1 MNNNA
6 VTFQTRART
15 IDHLGRGQIADL
27 PTAVTELWKNAYD
40 AYARNVSLNIFEGD
54 SEIAAVFDDGCGMS
68 KNDFIDR
75 WLVIGTESKVDG
87 KIEPE
92 EERFG
97 LPLRA
102 RQGEKGIGRLSAAFI
117 APVTLAVSKKV
128 GEPYAIAAVDWRLF
142 ENPFLALQ
150 DIQIPVEEFD
160 RPDQIRK
167 ILPKL
172 FNTLQENI
180 NPPEK
185 AENTPYIKA
194 AWKRFAES
202 QDGDKANAF
211 GLTKTAYEDYT
222 SGIIECLDE
231 WIVFAGLEEHGTALV
246 MLGIQDELASWVR
259 KQTPDEAT
267 SMARERLTETLSAF
281 TDSLGEERIQFDY
294 EVLAHRGQSTKPIIR
309 TNDVFGYDDFLELE
323 HSVRGKF
330 DENGVFTGQ
339 VRAFGKDLG
348 TKTFTPKRQ
357 PSNHPNG
364 RIGEFEFC
372 IGTFEQ
378 VQKSSTHSPENYQWL
393 SSQADNFGGIKIYRD
408 GIRVMP
414 YGTHGADF
422 FRIEERRTKH
432 AGREFWSYRRS
443 FGRVAISGKKNPNL
457 KDKAGREGLVV
468 NRARNDLQ
476 LLVEGLLMEFA
487 RRYFGSAF
495 EGRKAALSEIERR
508 NEKARKARDKARKK
522 RRTDVRKFLR
532 ANEQELSLVVER
544 LDALEKKVSNSSHP
558 DELAVTSSN
567 LKELMDVKAELR
579 PPAAPPK
586 AESLEEQYRK
596 YRDKYHELSAGL
608 DRISKLQADKEAEI
622 GSSSPEEA
630 MHTAFH
636 SRMAKLNAKIDRHV
650 KALSEQIEAL
660 RDSWREEAESDRKR
674 FYSDYSFYMN
684 EDPTKLG
691 LAKVI
696 NDMDIGYRELT
707 EEFSMRYEAYLRALG
722 KLDDGIDLDGALT
735 VADDDL
741 VALEDHVQKLNSVA
755 QLGITVEI
763 IGHELE
769 TMDAEARRN
778 LKRLPQAARETKA
791 YKMAFESLV
800 SLTDRLRFLAPMKIS
815 GYRAREEIK
824 GSTIADYIGNFFD
837 SKFAADRIHFEA
849 TDSFRQIAVRDLPS
863 RIYPAFINLI
873 NNAAYWVTFSEER
886 KITLDVVDKKV
897 VIADSGP
904 GVDKDDIS
912 QLFTLFFTKRHKG
925 RGVGLYLAKTNLSV
939 ANHRIRYAESEDPKI
954 LPGANFIIEFRGV

>member
-40 AYARNVSLNIFEGD
+40 AYARNVSLNIFEGE

-68 KNDFIDR
+68 KNDFIER
-75 WLVIGTESKVDG
+75 WLVIGTESKISG
-87 KIEPE
+87 SIETE

-97 LPLRA
+97 LPPRP

-117 APVTLAVSKKV
+117 APVTLAISKKV

-160 RPDQIRK
+160 KPDQVRDV
-167 ILPKL
+167 LPKL
-172 FNTLQENI
+172 FKTLQQNVT
-180 NPPEK
+180 PPDDSPN
-185 AENTPYIKA
+185 ASYIKA
-194 AWKRFAES
+194 AWERHASFQED
-202 QDGDKANAF
+202 DGLNKS
-211 GLTKTAYEDYT
+211 GLTKFAYEDY
-222 SGIIECLDE
+222 SSAIIKCLDE
-231 WIVFAGLEEHGTALV
+231 WIVFAGLEDHGTALV

-267 SMARERLTETLSAF
+267 DLARERLTETLSAF
-281 TDSLGEERIQFDY
+281 TDSLCEDRIQFDY
-294 EVLAHRGQSTKPIIR
+294 EVLAHRDSSTKSIIR

-323 HSVRGKF
+323 HSVRGRF

-339 VRAFGKDLG
+339 VIAFGKNLG
-348 TKTFTPKRQ
+348 IKTFAPKRQ
-357 PSNHPNG
+357 PSKHSLG
-364 RIGEFEFC
+364 RIGGLDFC

-378 VQKSSTHSPENYQWL
+378 EERSTTHSSEHYHWL
-393 SSQADNFGGIKIYRD
+393 KDQADNFGGMKIYRD

-414 YGTHGADF
+414 YGTQGADF

-443 FGRVAISGKKNPNL
+443 FGRVAISGQGNPNL

-487 RRYFGSAF
+487 RRYFGTASVD
-495 EGRKAALSEIERR
+495 RKPITDEIKKRYAKAQ
-508 NEKARKARDKARKK
+508 KAREKARKK
-522 RRTDVRKFLR
+522 RRTDVRIFLKE
-532 ANEQELSLVVER
+532 NEQGLSAAINK
-544 LDALEKKVSNSSHP
+544 LDTLEKEVSDSGHP
-558 DELAVTSSN
+558 DELAVTSSS
-567 LKELMDVKAELR
+567 LKELLDTKNELR
-579 PPAAPPK
+579 PPPVPPK
-586 AESLEEQYRK
+586 AESLENQYRK
-596 YRDKYHELSAGL
+596 YRDDYYELSAGL

-622 GSSSPEEA
+622 GSASPVEA
-630 MHTAFH
+630 MQAAFH
-636 SRMAKLNAKIDRHV
+636 SRMSKLNGKVDKHV
-650 KALSEQIEAL
+650 KLLSEQVDTL
-660 RDSWREEAESDRKR
+660 KDNWREVAESDRKR
-674 FYSDYSFYMN
+674 FYADYSFYMN
-684 EDPTKLG
+684 EDPVKLG
-691 LAKVI
+691 LSKVI
-696 NDMDIGYRELT
+696 NDMDSGYRELS

-769 TMDAEARRN
+769 TMDSEARRN
-778 LKRLPQAARETKA
+778 LKRLPQAVRETKA
-791 YKMAFESLV
+791 YKMAFESLS

-824 GSTIADYIGNFFD
+824 GSTIADYISNFFD
-837 SKFAADRIHFEA
+837 SKFTADRIHFEA
-849 TDSFRQIAVRDLPS
+849 TDNFRNIAVRDLPS
-863 RIYPAFINLI
+863 RIYPTFINLI
-873 NNAAYWVTFSEER
+873 NNAAHWVTFSDER
-886 KITLDVVDKKV
+886 KIVLDVVNGKV
-897 VIADSGP
+897 IVADSGP
-904 GVDKDDIS
+904 GVDRDDIEK
-912 QLFTLFFTKRHKG
+912 LFTLFFTRRHKG
-925 RGVGLYLAKTNLSV
+925 RGVGLYLAKANLSV
-939 ANHRIRYAESEDPKI
+939 ANHRIRYAESEDPQI

>member
-40 AYARNVSLNIFEGD
+40 AYARNVSLNIFEGE
-54 SEIAAVFDDGCGMS
+54 SEIAAVFDDGCGMN
-68 KNDFIDR
+68 KNDFINR

-87 KIEPE
+87 RIETE

-97 LPLRA
+97 LPLRP

-117 APVTLAVSKKV
+117 APVTLAISKKM

-150 DIQIPVEEFD
+150 DIQIPVEKFD
-160 RPDQIRK
+160 KPDQVSK
-167 ILPKL
+167 VLPKL
-172 FNTLQENI
+172 FNTLQQNVT
-180 NPPEK
+180 PPEDY
-185 AENTPYIKA
+185 ENAAYIRA
-194 AWKRFAES
+194 AWERYADFQES
-202 QDGDKANAF
+202 DELNNLGS
-211 GLTKTAYEDYT
+211 TKVAYEDYT
-222 SGIIECLDE
+222 SAIIECLDE

-267 SMARERLTETLSAF
+267 TLARERLTETLSAF
-281 TDSLGEERIQFDY
+281 TDSLSEDRIQFDY
-294 EVLAHRGQSTKPIIR
+294 EVLAHRDSSTKPIIR

-323 HSVRGKF
+323 HSVRGRF
-330 DENGVFTGQ
+330 DGNGVFTGQ
-339 VRAFGKDLG
+339 VIAFGKDLG
-348 TKTFTPKRQ
+348 SKTFAPKRQ
-357 PSNHPNG
+357 PSKHSKG

-378 VQKSSTHSPENYQWL
+378 MEKSSTHSQEHHQWL
-393 SSQADNFGGIKIYRD
+393 DSQTDSFGGMKIYRD

-422 FRIEERRTKH
+422 FRIEERRSRH

-443 FGRVAISGKKNPNL
+443 FGRVAISGKGNPNL

-476 LLVEGLLMEFA
+476 LLVEGLLKEFA
-487 RRYFGSAF
+487 RRYFGT
-495 EGRKAALSEIERR
+495 AAENRISELSETQKQK
-508 NEKARKARDKARKK
+508 EKARKSRERARKK
-522 RRTDVRKFLR
+522 RRTDIRKFLKE
-532 ANEQELSLVVER
+532 NEQQLSSAVSK
-544 LDALEKKVSNSSHP
+544 LDALEKEVSNSGHP
-558 DELAVTSSN
+558 DELAVTSSS
-567 LKELMDVKAELR
+567 LKELMDLKADLR
-579 PPAAPPK
+579 PPSAPPK
-586 AESLEEQYRK
+586 AESLEEHYRK

-608 DRISKLQADKEAEI
+608 ERISKLQADKEAEI

-636 SRMAKLNAKIDRHV
+636 SRMSKLNAKVDKHI
-650 KALSEQIEAL
+650 KILSEQIDAL
-660 RDSWREEAESDRKR
+660 RDNWREEAESDRKR

-684 EDPTKLG
+684 EDPKKLG

-741 VALEDHVQKLNSVA
+741 VVMEDHVQKLNSVA

-778 LKRLPQAARETKA
+778 LKRLPQEARETRA
-791 YKMAFESLV
+791 YKMAFESLA

-815 GYRAREEIK
+815 GYRAREEIR
-824 GSTIADYIGNFFD
+824 GSTIADYVGKFFD
-837 SKFAADRIHFEA
+837 SRFLADRIDFEA
-849 TDSFRQIAVRDLPS
+849 TDRFKDIAVRDLPS
-863 RIYPAFINLI
+863 RIYPTFINLI

-886 KITLDVVDKKV
+886 KIVLDAVNGKV
-897 VIADSGP
+897 VVADSGP
-904 GVDKDDIS
+904 GVDKDDIT
-912 QLFTLFFTKRHKG
+912 QLFTLFFSKRHKG
-925 RGVGLYLAKTNLSV
+925 RGVGLYLAKANLSV
-939 ANHRIRYAESEDPKI
+939 ANHRIRYAESEDPHI
-954 LPGANFIIEFRGV
+954 LPGANFIIEFRGA